1 MMRKFMSILLILIF
15 LLLPV
20 SAYADSSITVNG
32 AGEALV
38 AADIAV
44 ISLGVSARDRDV
56 LQAQAKVNEAIAS
69 IRAALTASGIP
80 EEDINT
86 DYINIYAMYDY
97 REGAEEL
104 TAYNA
109 NSTLAIRV
117 TKMDAVGQVID
128 TAFSA
133 GANTLNG
140 INFSASDTADA
151 KEAALKAAVADAKA
165 KAEILAESAGLT
177 ITGIESIQE
186 GNTYS
191 YDRGINNFA
200 QSAKDVSSGTVVQAA
215 KMTVSAN
222 ISITFTVG

>member
-1 MMRKFMSILLILIF
+1 MMRKFTSILLILMF
-15 LLLPV
+15 LLLPA
-20 SAYADSSITVNG
+20 SAYAESSITVNG
-32 AGEALV
+32 EGEALV
-38 AADIAV
+38 AADNAV

-69 IRAALTASGIP
+69 IRAALTESGIS
-80 EEDINT
+80 EGDINT

-109 NSTLAIRV
+109 NSTLSIRV

-140 INFSASDTADA
+140 INFSASDTAEA

-165 KAEILAESAGLT
+165 KAEILAEAAGLT

-200 QSAKDVSSGTVVQAA
+200 LSAKADSSGTVVQAA

-222 ISITFTVG
+222 ISVTFTAG